1 MYCSKKKK
9 KMLEKQPRNTSSKRK
24 IQQFDLTYVTERI
37 ISIICP
43 STCPEDLYLENLRK
57 IIPMLE
63 SKHGHNY
70 MLINLSQKDDILT
83 KMTHTVFNTGW
94 LDLLAPS
101 LDQIFNVCTT
111 MENWLQGHP
120 KHVLVLH
127 CRGDRGRLGVLV
139 ASYIHF
145 SNMSASADLSL
156 DHFAMRKFYND
167 NKGNYDPPSVLM
179 WFVMIKT
186 ASQGVAKWFCASSST
201 LAW

>member
-1 MYCSKKKK
+1 TRCVSVS
-9 KMLEKQPRNTSSKRK
+9 LRK
-24 IQQFDLTYVTERI
+24 TRI

-167 NKGNYDPPSVLM
+167 KLSALMIPSQKRCYFTLIGCCLFLRVY
-179 WFVMIKT
+179 
-186 ASQGVAKWFCASSST
+186 QSSSFSHCKCC
-201 LAW
+201 